1 MWLIRFL
8 DRWVRGSEYGG
19 CWIWLFDWEEKPEVF
34 LNFFAVYLSSLSI
47 HLLFK
52 IAFYVSFKIKVIVVH
67 MIVVGL
73 NPFILNVVG
82 NMDQEIIS
90 KKLKVE
96 SESELSENRIESQI
110 KSIFWI
116 VSILGSNLNLLA
128 CIPFSWYSIYQPF
141 LYNQF

>member
-1 MWLIRFL
+1 
-8 DRWVRGSEYGG
+8 
-19 CWIWLFDWEEKPEVF
+19 
-34 LNFFAVYLSSLSI
+34 
-47 HLLFK
+47 
-52 IAFYVSFKIKVIVVH
+52 

-110 KSIFWI
+110 KSIF
-116 VSILGSNLNLLA
+116 
-128 CIPFSWYSIYQPF
+128 
-141 LYNQF
+141 